1 VDCSA
6 PWQIFYALGATLV
19 GIVIGILPGLS
30 ATLGIALFTTLTVRM
45 PHTDAILILICVYVG
60 AIYGGSR
67 TGILLNIPGTAA
79 NAAATIDGHALAKK
93 GMAGRA
99 MGIATTGSVMGSLFG
114 VACLATLTPLLAEAA
129 LKFQAFEFFWL
140 ALLGVLM
147 SGSLTGNDPLKGW
160 LMGFLGLFTAQIGL
174 DGIHAHERFT
184 FGWNELTGGIALIPA
199 LVGAFGFAEILM
211 VLAEPAKKAAIN
223 AVDSILPRI
232 GDVLKYWKTILRSG
246 VIGVFIGILPGVG
259 EDMGAWAS
267 YAAAKR
273 FSKERDEFGKGS
285 IEGMMAAETGDN
297 AAIPGAII
305 PALAL
310 AVPGSAPAAVLMA
323 AMIIHGVQPGPML
336 MVNQPQFAY
345 DVVAIT
351 LIATLCILLFGLVM
365 VRPLMW
371 VLRVPRAIIM
381 PVVFVLCTLGAYAI
395 ASRVFDIWVM
405 LVVGVVCF
413 FLRRQGFPVAPFV
426 LGHRARATSSTRAC
440 GAGWCLSDGD
450 LTPFFTRPIA
460 GTLAAIAI
468 ITVLAQ
474 VPCSASPVHEKGL
487 MRIALCNEVIAPM
500 PFPKQCEYAAKLGYD
515 GLGDRAVH
523 ALGRAAPAW
532 AARRSRLPAA
542 PPRTLACRSPACTG
556 SWSSPQGFRSAPV
569 TMQFGRRPWM
579 SCAR

>member
-1 VDCSA
+1 MEGLGLLAHSLLGLLG
-6 PWQIFYALGATLV
+6 PWQVGYALGATLV

-30 ATLGIALFTTLTVRM
+30 ATLGIALMTTLTVKM
-45 PHTDAILILICVYVG
+45 TPTDAILVLVCVYVG

-79 NAAATIDGHALAKK
+79 NAAATLDGHELAKQ
-93 GMAGRA
+93 GRAGRA
-99 MGIATTGSVMGSLFG
+99 MGIATTGSVAGSFFG
-114 VACLATLTPLLAEAA
+114 VLCLATLTPLLAEAA
-129 LKFQAFEFFWL
+129 LKFQAYEFFWL

-184 FGWNELTGGIALIPA
+184 FGFNDMTGGIALIPA

-211 VLAEPAKKAAIN
+211 VMSEPAKKAAIN
-223 AVDSILPRI
+223 AVDSILPRMA
-232 GDVLKYWKTILRSG
+232 DVLKYWKTILRSG
-246 VIGVFIGILPGVG
+246 AIGVFIGILPGVG
-259 EDMGAWAS
+259 EDMGAWSS

-273 FSKERDEFGKGS
+273 FSPERDQFGKGS
-285 IEGMMAAETGDN
+285 IEGMLAAETGDN

-336 MVNQPQFAY
+336 MVNQPQFVY

-351 LIATLCILLFGLVM
+351 LVATLCMLVFGLAM

-381 PVVFVLCTLGAYAI
+381 PIVFVLCTLGAYAI

-413 FLRRQGFPVAPFV
+413 LLRRQGFPVAPFV
-426 LGHRARATSSTRAC
+426 LGIVLGDIVDKSLRR
-440 GAGWCLSDGD
+440 GLVLSDGD
-450 LTPFFTRPIA
+450 LSPFFLRPIA
-460 GTLAAIAI
+460 GPLAAVAI
-468 ITVLAQ
+468 LTVLAQ
-474 VPCSASPVHEKGL
+474 MPAVRRMFAK
-487 MRIALCNEVIAPM
+487 IA
-500 PFPKQCEYAAKLGYD
+500 
-515 GLGDRAVH
+515 
-523 ALGRAAPAW
+523 
-532 AARRSRLPAA
+532 
-542 PPRTLACRSPACTG
+542 
-556 SWSSPQGFRSAPV
+556 
-569 TMQFGRRPWM
+569 
-579 SCAR
+579 

>member
-1 VDCSA
+1 MEGLAFLGKSLA
-6 PWQIFYALGATLV
+6 GLLGPWQVLYALGSTLV

-30 ATLGIALFTTLTVRM
+30 ATLGIALMTTLTVKM
-45 PHTDAILILICVYVG
+45 TPTDAILVLVCVYVG

-79 NAAATIDGHALAKK
+79 NAAATIDGHALAKQ
-93 GMAGRA
+93 GRAGRA
-99 MGIATTGSVMGSLFG
+99 MGIATTGSVAGSFFG
-114 VACLATLTPLLAEAA
+114 VMCLATLTPLLAEAA

-174 DGIHAHERFT
+174 DGIHASERFT
-184 FGWNELTGGIALIPA
+184 FGYNDLAGGIALIPA
-199 LVGAFGFAEILM
+199 LVGAFGFAEILI

-223 AVDSILPRI
+223 AVDSILPRVA
-232 GDVLKYWKTILRSG
+232 DVLKYWKTILRSG
-246 VIGVFIGILPGVG
+246 AIGVFIGILPGVG

-273 FSKERDEFGKGS
+273 FSREREQFGQGS
-285 IEGMMAAETGDN
+285 VEGMMAAETGDN

-351 LIATLCILLFGLVM
+351 LVATLCILFFGLAM

-381 PVVFVLCTLGAYAI
+381 PIVFVLCTLGAYAI
-395 ASRVFDIWVM
+395 ASRVFDVWVM
-405 LVVGVVCF
+405 LAVGVVCF
-413 FLRRQGFPVAPFV
+413 VLRRQGFPVAPFV
-426 LGHRARATSSTRAC
+426 LGVVLGDIVDKSLRR
-440 GAGWCLSDGD
+440 GLVISDGD

-460 GTLAAIAI
+460 GVLATVVIL
-468 ITVLAQ
+468 TVLLQ
-474 VPCSASPVHEKGL
+474 
-487 MRIALCNEVIAPM
+487 
-500 PFPKQCEYAAKLGYD
+500 FQ
-515 GLGDRAVH
+515 AV
-523 ALGRAAPAW
+523 
-532 AARRSRLPAA
+532 RRL
-542 PPRTLACRSPACTG
+542 
-556 SWSSPQGFRSAPV
+556 
-569 TMQFGRRPWM
+569 FGRFLPGP
-579 SCAR
+579 A

>member
-1 VDCSA
+1 MEGLALLGKSVLGFLG
-6 PWQIFYALGATLV
+6 PWQIGYALGATLV

-30 ATLGIALFTTLTVRM
+30 ATLGIALMTTLTIKM
-45 PHTDAILILICVYVG
+45 APAEAILVLVCVYVG

-67 TGILLNIPGTAA
+67 TAILLNIPGTAA
-79 NAAATIDGHALAKK
+79 NAAACLDGHALARQ
-93 GMAGRA
+93 GRAGRA
-99 MGIATTGSVMGSLFG
+99 MGIATTGSVAGSLFG
-114 VACLATLTPLLAEAA
+114 VVCLAALTPLLAEAA

-140 ALLGVLM
+140 GLLGVLM

-174 DGIHAHERFT
+174 DGIHAQARFT
-184 FGWNELTGGIALIPA
+184 FGWSELTGGIALIPA
-199 LVGAFGFAEILM
+199 LVGAFGFAEILV
-211 VLAEPAKKAAIN
+211 VLSQPAKKAMLN

-232 GDVLKYWKTILRSG
+232 ADVLRYWRTILRSG
-246 VIGVFIGILPGVG
+246 AIGVFIGILPGVG

-273 FSKERDEFGKGS
+273 FSKEREQFGHGS

-426 LGHRARATSSTRAC
+426 LGIVLGDIVDKSLRR
-440 GAGWCLSDGD
+440 GLVLSDGD
-450 LTPFFTRPIA
+450 LAPFFTRPIA
-460 GTLAAIAI
+460 GVLAAVVVL
-468 ITVLAQ
+468 TVLAQ
-474 VPCSASPVHEKGL
+474 VP
-487 MRIALCNEVIAPM
+487 
-500 PFPKQCEYAAKLGYD
+500 
-515 GLGDRAVH
+515 AVRR
-523 ALGRAAPAW
+523 LL
-532 AARRSRLPAA
+532 ARNA
-542 PPRTLACRSPACTG
+542 
-556 SWSSPQGFRSAPV
+556 
-569 TMQFGRRPWM
+569 
-579 SCAR
+579 